1 MNNKILYAVVAAD
14 DQLGIRADEIRGM
27 SFASGTAL
35 ILHHEG
41 FDVASGGNITLTV
54 DDTKMKDVCKAIVK
68 EINHGTRAFAVL
80 GDELTSE
87 YLHPNITAVA
97 SVAGL

>member
-1 MNNKILYAVVAAD
+1 MKNKFIYGVVAAD
-14 DQLGIRADEIRGM
+14 DMHGFRTDELKGM
-27 SFASGTAL
+27 SFDSGTAL

-41 FDVASGGNITLTV
+41 MSNISAGNITLTV
-54 DDTKMKDVCKAIVK
+54 DANKMKDVCKAIVN
-68 EINHGTRAFAVL
+68 ELNHGTQAFVVL

-97 SVAGL
+97 STVL

>member
-1 MNNKILYAVVAAD
+1 MNNKIIYSVVAAD
-14 DQLGIRADEIRGM
+14 DQQGFRADELKGM
-27 SFASGTAL
+27 SFVSGTAL

-41 FDVASGGNITLTV
+41 MDDANGGNSTLTV
-54 DDTKMKDVCKAIVK
+54 DSGKMKDVCKAIVN
-68 EINHGTRAFAVL
+68 EINHGTQAFVVL

-97 SVAGL
+97 SVH